1 MANNIQAIRGMHDV
15 LPDQTPLWQ
24 YAERT
29 LRDVLGTYGYSEIR
43 LPIVEKTELFKRS
56 IGEVTDIVEKE
67 MYTFE
72 DRNGDSLTLRPEGTA
87 GCLRACLE
95 HGLLHNQVHRL
106 WYYGPMYRH
115 ERPQKGRYRQFIQ
128 LGVETYGMSGPDID
142 AELILIMDRLWKKLG
157 IRDKVRL
164 QLNSLGTIEERL
176 VYRTVLVDYFR
187 GHLAE
192 LDEDSL
198 RRLETNPLRIL
209 DTKNPAM
216 QTLTANAPALMD
228 YLGADSLAH
237 FNTLTE
243 TLDSLGV
250 SYDINTRLVR
260 GLDYYSKTVFEW
272 VTDELGSQGTV
283 CAGGRYDSLVEQ
295 LGGKPNFAVGFAM
308 GIERLLA
315 LIEVAGHVP
324 TTRCVDVFM
333 IRVGEAAEREG
344 LRFAEA
350 IRNEVPGL
358 KLQVNCGGGSFKSQ
372 FKKADK
378 IGADYALILGDDEVS
393 RGEYGLK
400 SLRNDQGQQTLTQEQ
415 VITFL
420 QEYTLQAE
428 PA

>member
-24 YAERT
+24 YAEKT
-29 LRDVLGTYGYSEIR
+29 LRDVLSAYGYSEIR

-142 AELILIMDRLWKKLG
+142 AELILLMDRLWKKLG

-164 QLNSLGTIEERL
+164 QLNSLGTIAERL
-176 VYRTVLVDYFR
+176 VYRETLVSYFQA
-187 GHLAE
+187 HLEE

-216 QTLTANAPALMD
+216 HKLVANAPELMA
-228 YLGADSLAH
+228 YLGEESLQH
-237 FNTLTE
+237 FNTLTA
-243 TLDSLGV
+243 TLNDLGI
-250 SYDINTRLVR
+250 SYEINTRLVR

-283 CAGGRYDSLVEQ
+283 CAGGRYDGLIEQ

-315 LIEVAGHVP
+315 LMEVSGNIP
-324 TTRCVDVFM
+324 QTRTVDVYM

-344 LRFAEA
+344 LRFAET

-378 IGADYALILGDDEVS
+378 IGADYAIILGDDEVS
-393 RGEYGLK
+393 RGEVSIK
-400 SLRNDQGQQTLTQEQ
+400 SLRNGEDQQQTLSQ
-415 VITFL
+415 VEAITFL
-420 QEYTLQAE
+420 QALT
-428 PA
+428 